1 MGIEAIWK
9 DEAGGV
15 LGEVG
20 DPQFLLSRF
29 TGMATSV
36 QNSVCLRFLD
46 PSGDAC
52 FNQLQI
58 PILVQELRHAMRNV
72 ADPKLLAHL
81 EKVLDLAERANAV
94 HTYLWFMGD

>member
-9 DEAGGV
+9 DERGTV

-20 DPQFLLSRF
+20 DHQFLLSRF
-29 TGMATSV
+29 TNMASSV

-46 PSGDAC
+46 PAGDAC

-58 PILVQELRHAMRNV
+58 PILVQELRNAMQSIG
-72 ADPKLLAHL
+72 DPKLLAHL
-81 EKVLDLAERANAV
+81 EKVLNLAERANVV
-94 HTYLWFMGD
+94 HTYLWFIGD